1 MGRRDLQDHPPPL
14 PETFFNRKRG
24 SVMGIKLFHKGRRN
38 IHGHAIN
45 EAGEKVP
52 FVFTPGT
59 AVEFD
64 DATGANIKR
73 LYQGEVISMDDVQKQ
88 FDQSTAPKG
97 EAAKTPHG
105 SDIVDPAAEA
115 AKLKAIDDAV
125 AERTYKSLLAA
136 GLTEEEARAAAFP
149 ESEGKEDGEGE
160 KEKAS
165 LLDRLKGKNG

>member
-1 MGRRDLQDHPPPL
+1 
-14 PETFFNRKRG
+14 
-24 SVMGIKLFHKGRRN
+24 
-38 IHGHAIN
+38 
-45 EAGEKVP
+45 
-52 FVFTPGT
+52 
-59 AVEFD
+59 
-64 DATGANIKR
+64 
-73 LYQGEVISMDDVQKQ
+73 MDDVQKQ